1 MTNKNGFEIRADIL
15 KLAQDHLQTEFSYA
29 SSQYDQSITNPDWK
43 GGSVTKPT
51 YPSTSKVLETAKEM
65 YTFVNTQ
72 VQYNDSIVALGIVA
86 FQAAV
91 QIFII

>member
-1 MTNKNGFEIRADIL
+1 MTTSKNGFEIRADIL

-29 SSQYDQSITNPDWK
+29 IGNFSESITNPDWK
-43 GGSVTKPT
+43 GGPVVKPA

-72 VQYNDSIVALGIVA
+72 V
-86 FQAAV
+86 
-91 QIFII
+91 

>member
-1 MTNKNGFEIRADIL
+1 MTTSKNGFEIRADIL

-43 GGSVTKPT
+43 GGSVIKPT

-72 VQYNDSIVALGIVA
+72 V
-86 FQAAV
+86 
-91 QIFII
+91 